1 MPGVLSS
8 STTSSADILW
18 PRFMIVVEAVEVTEA
33 EAGAP
38 TGCGKGSIW
47 SQAVVYVSISREHPY
62 SRTLLILKVI

>member
-33 EAGAP
+33 EDGAP
-38 TGCGKGSIW
+38 AGCGKGSIMVA
-47 SQAVVYVSISREHPY
+47 SSVPY
-62 SRTLLILKVI
+62 SV

>member
-18 PRFMIVVEAVEVTEA
+18 PRFMIVVEAVEVADA

-38 TGCGKGSIW
+38 AGCGKGSIMV
-47 SQAVVYVSISREHPY
+47 ASIVPY
-62 SRTLLILKVI
+62 SV

>member
-18 PRFMIVVEAVEVTEA
+18 PRFTIVVEAVEVEED

-38 TGCGKGSIW
+38 AGCGRGSRMV
-47 SQAVVYVSISREHPY
+47 ASIVPY
-62 SRTLLILKVI
+62 SV

>member
-33 EAGAP
+33 EEDGAP
-38 TGCGKGSIW
+38 AGCGKGSIMVA
-47 SQAVVYVSISREHPY
+47 SSVPY
-62 SRTLLILKVI
+62 SV